1 MTGEI
6 KKRYFHKGKIV
17 FLLLID
23 NHYCFKIEDK
33 CNKKEYYSDLYSTL
47 SECEK
52 DSYKV
57 VKNI

>member
-6 KKRYFHKGKIV
+6 KKRYFHKGKLV

-23 NHYCFKIEDK
+23 SHYCFKIEDK
-33 CNKKEYYSDLYSTL
+33 CNKKEYYSDLYPTL

>member
-6 KKRYFHKGKIV
+6 KKRYFYKGKLV

-23 NHYCFKIEDK
+23 NHYCFKIDDK
-33 CNKKEYYSDLYSTL
+33 CNKKEYYSDLYPTL
-47 SECEK
+47 NECEK

>member
-6 KKRYFHKGKIV
+6 KKRYFQKGKLVI
-17 FLLLID
+17 LLLID
-23 NHYCFKIEDK
+23 NHYCFKIDDK
-33 CNKKEYYSDLYSTL
+33 CNKKEYYSDLYPTL

>member
-6 KKRYFHKGKIV
+6 KKRYFHKGKLV

-33 CNKKEYYSDLYSTL
+33 CYKKEYYSDLYPTL

>member
-6 KKRYFHKGKIV
+6 KKRYFHKGKLV

-23 NHYCFKIEDK
+23 KHYCFKIEDK
-33 CNKKEYYSDLYSTL
+33 CNKKEYYSDLYPTL